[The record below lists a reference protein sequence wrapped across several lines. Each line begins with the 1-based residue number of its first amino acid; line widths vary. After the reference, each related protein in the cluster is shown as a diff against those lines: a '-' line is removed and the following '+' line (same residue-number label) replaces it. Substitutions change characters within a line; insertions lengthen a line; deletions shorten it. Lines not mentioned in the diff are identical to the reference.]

1 MKQAKKHTFTK
12 EQLCIPDDG
21 MIHLHD
27 LSFDFE
33 DYFDRFEK
41 GEMDEDEKR
50 DYSARVMGLF
60 CKSLWEH
67 GDTRAVPYWVANY
80 LAEKLC
86 QSLGGVPWGDL
97 VDLPWDRKEPFLT
110 KNGQRAFETYAHV
123 HNTLLKN
130 EKANITDLIAEAAK
144 KFNVS
149 YETARKDYY
158 DMKNDFDRNGGI
170 REKFL
175 IQGGEF

>member
-1 MKQAKKHTFTK
+1 MKLTKKHTFTK

-21 MIHLHD
+21 VIYLDD
-27 LSFDFE
+27 LSFDFK
-33 DYFDRFEK
+33 DYFDRF
-41 GEMDEDEKR
+41 D
-50 DYSARVMGLF
+50 
-60 CKSLWEH
+60 
-67 GDTRAVPYWVANY
+67 
-80 LAEKLC
+80 